1 MSKKEIE
8 DLKEAIRVLQ
18 VKITLNSADEKYTP
32 GHGGHPLDIGIIRD
46 QEKLDQMKADL
57 LKLEPVKQSKKESKK
72 ESKRK

>member
-18 VKITLNSADEKYTP
+18 VKITLNSAEERYQP
-32 GHGGHPLDIGIIRD
+32 GHGSQPLDLGIIRD

-57 LKLEPVKQSKKESKK
+57 LKLELAKQSKKL
-72 ESKRK
+72 SKRK